1 MNRNTGRAVTGLE
14 HLRQSVA
21 DILTTPVGSRV
32 MRRDYGSLVPELIDQ
47 PDNEAT
53 QVRLFSAVAG
63 ALMRWEPRL
72 RLSRVAT
79 ARDAAQQRSRAH
91 RQQIAFISRQLA
103 PISPGAAQAARPGAR
118 GGLR

>member
-1 MNRNTGRAVTGLE
+1 MNRNTGRAATGLE

-72 RLSRVAT
+72 RLSRVHLASGPNAGQAT
-79 ARDAAQQRSRAH
+79 LELSGEY
-91 RQQIAFISRQLA
+91 LA
-103 PISPGAAQAARPGAR
+103 PGGSQTLGLLVALQMRAAA
-118 GGLR
+118 